1 VGPRRGSAR
10 VTPLFPDR
18 VLITGASGFI
28 GSRLCEVLSLLKVCT
43 VRAFVHSTGSA
54 ARIAR
59 LPLDFAVGDL
69 CDAASVEKA
78 MDGCNGVV
86 HLARGST
93 RVMRTGLENLLRA
106 AVRHKVSRFVHMS
119 SVAVYGNDPPPESA
133 NEDTP
138 TRRTNLP
145 YGNEKLGQER
155 RVHRYVRRHSLPAV
169 ILRPP
174 NVYGPF
180 SPFTVGLL
188 DQIRGGRL
196 AIVDEGSNPCNLAYV
211 DNVIEAVLLALWMP
225 EAVGQ
230 TFFVT
235 DRAFVTWKQCLEHH
249 AAILGTSIQH
259 VSSSDLVTPAP
270 EHRVRDSV
278 RVLPGV
284 LFSPDFRRAVRQVPV
299 IRDLEQFAYERF
311 ELLSPST
318 QQKIRLRLHGPER
331 PNRASMP
338 RFQANNN
345 IIAAQARKVAHSSDK
360 AMRMLGYTA
369 PISYSEGMALTREWL
384 HSSRLI

>member
-1 VGPRRGSAR
+1 M
-10 VTPLFPDR
+10 FPSR
-18 VLITGASGFI
+18 VLITGAAGFI
-28 GSRLCEVLSLLKVCT
+28 GSRLCEVLSLTQACT

-59 LPLDFAVGDL
+59 LPLDFALGDL

-78 MDGCNGVV
+78 MDGCDAVV

-93 RVMRTGLENLLRA
+93 GVMRTGLENLLRA
-106 AVRHKVSRFVHMS
+106 AIRHRSSRFVHMS

-133 NEDTP
+133 NEDAP
-138 TRRTNLP
+138 ARRTNLP

-155 RVHRYVRRHSLPAV
+155 RVRRYTHRHALPAV

-196 AIVDEGSNPCNLAYV
+196 AIVDQGSNPCNLVYV
-211 DNVIEAVLLALWMP
+211 DNVVEAVLLALWKP

-235 DRAFVTWKQCLEHH
+235 DRGSVTWKLCLEHH
-249 AAILGTSIQH
+249 AAMLGTSIPH
-259 VSSSDLVTPAP
+259 VSSADLVAPAR
-270 EHRVRDSV
+270 ERWLRDSV
-278 RVLPGV
+278 RALPGV
-284 LFSPDFRRAVRQVPV
+284 LFSADFRRAVRRLPV
-299 IRDLEQFAYERF
+299 FRDLEQFAYQRF
-311 ELLSPST
+311 ESLSPST

-331 PNRASMP
+331 LDAASGP
-338 RFQANNN
+338 RFHANDNF
-345 IIAAQARKVAHSSDK
+345 IASQSRKVAHCSDK
-360 AMRMLGYTA
+360 ATRMLGYTA
-369 PISYSEGMALTREWL
+369 PVSYSEGMALTREWL
-384 HSSRLI
+384 NSSRLIGG

>member
-1 VGPRRGSAR
+1 MSPE
-10 VTPLFPDR
+10 R
-18 VLITGASGFI
+18 VLITGSAGFM
-28 GSRLCEVLSLLKVCT
+28 GSRLCEVLSLTQICA

-59 LPLDFAVGDL
+59 LPLDFALGDL
-69 CDAASVEKA
+69 CDAASVESA
-78 MDGCNGVV
+78 MDGCDAVV

-93 RVMRTGLENLLRA
+93 AVMRKGLENVLRA
-106 AVRHKVSRFVHMS
+106 AVRHRVSRFVHMS

-133 NEDTP
+133 SEDAP

-145 YGNEKLGQER
+145 YGNEKLGQELR
-155 RVHRYVRRHSLPAV
+155 VRRYAHRHALPAV

-174 NVYGPF
+174 NAYGPF

-188 DQIRGGRL
+188 DKIRVGRL
-196 AIVDEGSNPCNLAYV
+196 AIVDEGSNPCNLVYV
-211 DNVIEAVLLALWMP
+211 DNVVEAVLLALWRP

-235 DRAFVTWKQCLEHH
+235 DLAPVTWRQCLEHH
-249 AAILGTSIQH
+249 ATMLGTSIPH
-259 VSSSDLVTPAP
+259 VSSADLVVPAR
-270 EHRVRDSV
+270 EHRLRDSV
-278 RVLPGV
+278 RVLPRV
-284 LFSPDFRRAVRQVPV
+284 LLSPDFRGAVRRVPV
-299 IRDLEQFAYERF
+299 IRDLEQFVYQRF

-318 QQKIRLRLHGPER
+318 QQRIRLRLHGPER
-331 PNRASMP
+331 PHPAYVP
-338 RFQANNN
+338 RFHATDN
-345 IIAAQARKVAHSSDK
+345 IIAAQARKVVHSSDK

-384 HSSRLI
+384 HSTRVIQALRNDAV